1 MIEAAWIATAIS
13 ALDYLRKKHQS
24 DNETGEKLG
33 ELQDALY
40 RLREENLR
48 LQGESQD
55 LREQV
60 QKHDTWEETLSRY
73 ELVTTPGTATVYKFK
88 GEPEHYACPACI
100 VAKREIHIL
109 QDLVGGH
116 FECPRCQQ
124 KFRVSPRN
132 RWDRPGVDA
141 TRDQS

>member
-1 MIEAAWIATAIS
+1 MIEAAWVAAAIS

-33 ELQDALY
+33 ELQDVLY
-40 RLREENLR
+40 RLREENIR

-60 QKHDTWEETLSRY
+60 QKHDKWEETLSQY

-88 GEPEHYACPACI
+88 GKPEHHACPACI
-100 VAKREIHIL
+100 SSKREIHIL

-124 KFRVSPRN
+124 KFRVSPRKQVQM
-132 RWDRPGVDA
+132 GQ
-141 TRDQS
+141 TRSTRY